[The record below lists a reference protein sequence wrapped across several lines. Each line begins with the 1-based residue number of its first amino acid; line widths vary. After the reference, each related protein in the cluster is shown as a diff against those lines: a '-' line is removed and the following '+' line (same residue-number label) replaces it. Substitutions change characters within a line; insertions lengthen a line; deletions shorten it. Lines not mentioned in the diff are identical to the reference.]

1 MMSVSIR
8 SNEVE
13 EDIAIAARVSAPVLI
28 TAPGHCADNILH
40 DIVAR
45 RHTGG
50 SPTILT
56 CEPGGSDT
64 FAERLA
70 GGLATD
76 HEVVVWLKEVHRLSA
91 AEQALVS
98 ALLADAQHR
107 DDDASTRIIASSSVD
122 LFERVEA
129 GAFDAALFY
138 RLNAI
143 HIMLPLSEA

>member
-1 MMSVSIR
+1 MMSVSSR

-64 FAERLA
+64 FAARLA

-76 HEVVVWLKEVHRLSA
+76 EVVVWLKEVHRLSA
-91 AEQALVS
+91 AEQALVW